1 MRVDGTRLLL
11 VDDDEHTRYIVRR
24 TLRKLADLHV
34 REAASGEEA
43 MRLLEAGE
51 VDCVLTDFNMGEKNG
66 VDVLCYAM
74 ERQPRARRVLMSGTL
89 PVAMLR
95 VEASRECVDHVF
107 EKPMGLDEWA
117 STLREALRPVVPA
130 GER

>member
-1 MRVDGTRLLL
+1 MDGTRLLV

-24 TLRKLADLHV
+24 TLRKLARPLDV

-43 MRLLEAGE
+43 MRLLEADE
-51 VDCVLTDFNMGEKNG
+51 VDCVITDFNMGEKNG
-66 VDVLCYAM
+66 VDVLCYAL

-89 PVAMLR
+89 PMAMLR

-107 EKPMGLDEWA
+107 EKPMRLDDWA
-117 STLREALRPVVPA
+117 ATLQEALRPVAAA